1 MSSYELEMEMEGIL
15 METFQLTRKDM
26 SQLLISLTG
35 QPGKSPKAI
44 LREIW
49 LKSRREQPG
58 ESRSFDAYVGASIS
72 PILAKVMEINPAQEA
87 GLSLSDIVALGGQI
101 EYNHFAVTAV
111 QNWVKR
117 DLKEIIGS
125 PRLGKKYSFQQ
136 AAILFIIEDLRAALD
151 LESIRKLLLRVFR
164 HCDSDADDLI
174 HPVDF
179 YAAYSGL
186 FEELDP
192 NNDQVL
198 DLPGSPGRDFKH
210 DHLMEALV
218 KKKADDFAASLP
230 ELSPQEREAVRNC
243 MVIAMLSV
251 QTAYFQSLAKRYF
264 QASMFLQNL

>member
-1 MSSYELEMEMEGIL
+1 
-15 METFQLTRKDM
+15 METFHLTRKEM
-26 SQLLISLTG
+26 SLLLMSLSG
-35 QPGKSPKAI
+35 QSGKAPKSI
-44 LREIW
+44 LQEVW
-49 LKSRREQPG
+49 LKSRREKQG
-58 ESRSFDAYVGASIS
+58 QSRSFDAFIGASIP
-72 PILAKVMEINPAQEA
+72 PILDKVMNISPAQEA

-125 PRLGKKYSFQQ
+125 PRLGKKYSHQQ

-151 LESIRKLLLRVFR
+151 LESIRRLLLGIFR

-174 HPVDF
+174 HPADF
-179 YAAYSGL
+179 YAAYAGL

-198 DLPGSPGRDFKH
+198 DLPGSPGREVKH

-218 KKKADDFAASLP
+218 KKRADDFAAALP
-230 ELSPQEREAVRNC
+230 GLVPPEREAVRNC
-243 MVIAMLSV
+243 LVIAMLSV